1 MFKQLSTSNFKASHG
16 GRRTKFIPGTK
27 QARAI
32 NPGPMR
38 VEPTRTRPSLRGPDR
53 LNINRSS
60 SQTTGA
66 AAVIGGG
73 AVVLAG
79 AAAASD
85 EVAGTHFYSD
95 LIHTEDWLAI
105 RADRQKYITLN
116 QLAGSWNFQGSAFLC
131 TFTPQLQKISDQHI
145 ENT

>member
-32 NPGPMR
+32 NPGPMQ

-66 AAVIGGG
+66 AAAVIGGG
-73 AVVLAG
+73 AAVLAG
-79 AAAASD
+79 AAAASGFAISD
-85 EVAGTHFYSD
+85 AVDGTHWYGD
-95 LIHTEDWLAI
+95 LINKEDWLAI
-105 RADRQKYITLN
+105 REE
-116 QLAGSWNFQGSAFLC
+116 
-131 TFTPQLQKISDQHI
+131 LQKP
-145 ENT
+145 

>member
-66 AAVIGGG
+66 AAAVIGGG
-73 AVVLAG
+73 AAVLAAHAG
-79 AAAASD
+79 AAAVLD
-85 EVAGTHFYSD
+85 EVAGTHLYGD
-95 LIHTEDWLAI
+95 LINKENWLAI
-105 RADRQKYITLN
+105 REE
-116 QLAGSWNFQGSAFLC
+116 
-131 TFTPQLQKISDQHI
+131 LQ
-145 ENT
+145 EP